1 MILQI
6 LIIHGL
12 QIQGPMNIVSLTF
25 SAISIVYGFGD
36 YLSYVV
42 QGDQAGAPT
51 LGPIHILRK
60 QYFQGLLE
68 PHPSPPYLSINAVLA
83 NFDLT
88 NPFFH
93 YLN

>member
-1 MILQI
+1 MFESYPQMILQI

-60 QYFQGLLE
+60 HIFKGFWN
-68 PHPSPPYLSINAVLA
+68 PTPVL
-83 NFDLT
+83 
-88 NPFFH
+88 PI
-93 YLN
+93 